1 MANKDKRIRVTHA
14 GALPRSPELA
24 GLVWA
29 KAEHR
34 PYDADALERGLKAG
48 LAEVVRHQVEIG
60 IDSIN
65 DGELSKTSFTQ
76 YCSGRLSGFETRPYQ
91 AGRDPEPLSIGA
103 RDIRK
108 FREYFAAGHAKFVTL
123 GPPKNVFICNAPLTY
138 VGHAALQ
145 EDIANFKEALS
156 GVDYDEAYMP
166 ANTPGTIEHWLRNE
180 HYSTDEAYLEAI
192 ADCMREEYRA
202 IVEAGFRLQIDD
214 PDLPDGWLMYPDMTV
229 PEYRK
234 YARLRVDALNH
245 ALRDIPREKIRLH
258 VCWGSFHGPHQDD
271 IPLKDIADLIFRV
284 RASEYSIEAS
294 NPAHEH
300 EWVVFEKAKLPAGAK
315 LIPGVV
321 GHCTDFI
328 ENPELVAQRLVRYAK
343 LVGRDNLMAGTDCG
357 LGPRV
362 KEGKIAWAKL
372 GALAEGARLA
382 SALLWAPRRAAAKK
396 SAAKARPAKARA
408 AKKRAAA
415 KRAPA
420 RVSKGSAR
428 NRAARGRGRPSRR

>member
-1 MANKDKRIRVTHA
+1 MAKDSNRIRVTHA
-14 GALPRSPELA
+14 GALPRSADLSK
-24 GLVWA
+24 LVWA
-29 KAEHR
+29 KADHR
-34 PYDADALERGLKAG
+34 PHDSAELSRRLHDE
-48 LAEVVRHQVEIG
+48 LAETVLHQVETG

-76 YCSGRLSGFETRPYQ
+76 YCASRISGFETRPYQ
-91 AGRDPEPLSIGA
+91 PGKDPEPLSIGA
-103 RDIRK
+103 RDIKK
-108 FREYFAAGHAKFVTL
+108 FREYFAAGHAKFVNL
-123 GPPKNVFICNAPLTY
+123 DPPKNVFICNAPLRF
-138 VGHAALQ
+138 VGQAELQ
-145 EDIANFKEALS
+145 QDIANFKAALG
-156 GVDYDEAYMP
+156 GVKYDEAYMP

-180 HYSTDEAYLEAI
+180 HYSSTEDYLEAI
-192 ADCMREEYRA
+192 ADCMREEYKA
-202 IVEAGFRLQIDD
+202 IVDAGFRLQIDD
-214 PDLPDGWLMYPDMTV
+214 PDLPDGWLMYPDMSV
-229 PEYRK
+229 AEYRK

-271 IPLKDIADLIFRV
+271 IPLKDIVDLLFRV

-300 EWVVFEKAKLPAGAK
+300 EWTVFEKAKLPEGAK

-372 GALAEGARLA
+372 EALVVGARLA
-382 SALLWAPRRAAAKK
+382 TKELWAGGRASSGRRKAGAGASVRKR
-396 SAAKARPAKARA
+396 SARRPKARA
-408 AKKRAAA
+408 
-415 KRAPA
+415 
-420 RVSKGSAR
+420 
-428 NRAARGRGRPSRR
+428 RGRRPRS